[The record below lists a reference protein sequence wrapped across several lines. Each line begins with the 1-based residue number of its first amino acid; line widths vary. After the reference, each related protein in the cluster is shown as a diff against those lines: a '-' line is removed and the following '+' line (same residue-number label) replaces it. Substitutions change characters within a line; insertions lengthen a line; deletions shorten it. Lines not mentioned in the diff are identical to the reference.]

1 MGNPGSGSGIEY
13 VWLIIRIFIAEMI
26 GSGIVNLP
34 VMLINTTTKYEP
46 IMMGMAMGGGLYV
59 AQWVTYPTSGAHVN
73 PAISLASFLTRRIE
87 LNHLAI
93 YWAAQ
98 LAGVILSTLLGLY
111 ISPFAKQDR
120 FWGMT
125 FPQPEVTERQTVVM
139 EILIT
144 SVLIVVYLATVDE
157 NRPANWVLS
166 TGVDLTLPLML
177 TYIGNIIISVGT
189 YFKRLY
195 ESIPQ
200 SWTGNN
206 LQQLQKP
213 VGKLMIPY
221 IIGPAG
227 GALIG
232 VFLHQ
237 VVLSCRPSTDGLDTC
252 NHYGE
257 ELPYFT
263 LKKKGTGIKSHLHLL
278 LRVLLAELFA
288 SAMFTLPCFLVD
300 ERNVYAAVSEAVAVA
315 GLLYGAIWTVYP
327 ISGAHVNPIVTLAIG
342 LTRRI
347 SPIYMP
353 IYWLGQFLGAAF
365 SLSLTYCLSP
375 FAKSWPDTGL
385 AFPRNST
392 SDGQA
397 FWVECLSAFL
407 IVTII
412 LAATDEKRDIIW
424 TSGDGTTIAF
434 VHMLIYLV
442 NIIVF
447 VSVSKNI
454 TGSTMHP
461 FRSLV
466 AAAIK
471 WNLRKQWIYLTG
483 PVIGCLLAVVL
494 YEVFLCED
502 ACWVRT
508 KAWLTDFNFDRGHSY
523 SISGTPPE
531 KEARRKCP
539 SRTCSFICPQR
550 PKFTQCCDNQS
561 CISGK
566 AGETF
571 YVLGV
576 DDDGPGWTA
585 VVSADGARRGFL
597 PTTHLNITL
606 Y

>member
-1 MGNPGSGSGIEY
+1 
-13 VWLIIRIFIAEMI
+13 
-26 GSGIVNLP
+26 
-34 VMLINTTTKYEP
+34 
-46 IMMGMAMGGGLYV
+46 
-59 AQWVTYPTSGAHVN
+59 
-73 PAISLASFLTRRIE
+73 
-87 LNHLAI
+87 
-93 YWAAQ
+93 
-98 LAGVILSTLLGLY
+98 
-111 ISPFAKQDR
+111 
-120 FWGMT
+120 
-125 FPQPEVTERQTVVM
+125 
-139 EILIT
+139 
-144 SVLIVVYLATVDE
+144 
-157 NRPANWVLS
+157 
-166 TGVDLTLPLML
+166 
-177 TYIGNIIISVGT
+177 
-189 YFKRLY
+189 
-195 ESIPQ
+195 
-200 SWTGNN
+200 
-206 LQQLQKP
+206 
-213 VGKLMIPY
+213 
-221 IIGPAG
+221 
-227 GALIG
+227 
-232 VFLHQ
+232 
-237 VVLSCRPSTDGLDTC
+237 LDTC

-447 VSVSKNI
+447 
-454 TGSTMHP
+454 
-461 FRSLV
+461 
-466 AAAIK
+466 
-471 WNLRKQWIYLTG
+471 IYLTG

-531 KEARRKCP
+531 KEARR
-539 SRTCSFICPQR
+539 
-550 PKFTQCCDNQS
+550 DNQS